1 MEKNRQWKKQ
11 VVTALELAPDLDG
24 GETKI
29 SLTGSGE
36 AVIENYKG
44 ILQYTDSEILLQS
57 LRGKVLLRGRN
68 LEIVWYTS
76 LEMKITGRSS
86 VFFCSRND
94 YRIWEN
100 Y

>member
-57 LRGKVLLRGRN
+57 LRGKVLLRGTN

-76 LEMKITGRSS
+76 LEMKITGSIFS
-86 VFFCSRND
+86 
-94 YRIWEN
+94 ILLQQK
-100 Y
+100 

>member
-1 MEKNRQWKKQ
+1 MEKNRLWKKQ

-44 ILQYTDSEILLQS
+44 ILQYTDSEILIQS
-57 LRGKVLLRGRN
+57 LRGKVLLRGKN
-68 LEIVWYTS
+68 MEIVWYTS
-76 LEMKITGRSS
+76 LEMKITGSIFS
-86 VFFCSRND
+86 
-94 YRIWEN
+94 ILLQKK
-100 Y
+100 

>member
-29 SLTGSGE
+29 SITGSGE

-76 LEMKITGRSS
+76 LEMKITGSIFS
-86 VFFCSRND
+86 
-94 YRIWEN
+94 ILLQQK
-100 Y
+100 

>member
-44 ILQYTDSEILLQS
+44 ILQYTDSEILIQS
-57 LRGKVLLRGRN
+57 LRGKVLLRGKN
-68 LEIVWYTS
+68 MEIVWYTS
-76 LEMKITGRSS
+76 LEMKITGSIFSILLQQR
-86 VFFCSRND
+86 
-94 YRIWEN
+94 
-100 Y
+100 

>member
-57 LRGKVLLRGRN
+57 FRGKVLLRGRN

-76 LEMKITGRSS
+76 LEMKITGSIFS
-86 VFFCSRND
+86 
-94 YRIWEN
+94 ILLQQK
-100 Y
+100 

>member
-68 LEIVWYTS
+68 MEIVWYTS
-76 LEMKITGRSS
+76 LEMKITGSIFS
-86 VFFCSRND
+86 
-94 YRIWEN
+94 ILLQQK
-100 Y
+100 